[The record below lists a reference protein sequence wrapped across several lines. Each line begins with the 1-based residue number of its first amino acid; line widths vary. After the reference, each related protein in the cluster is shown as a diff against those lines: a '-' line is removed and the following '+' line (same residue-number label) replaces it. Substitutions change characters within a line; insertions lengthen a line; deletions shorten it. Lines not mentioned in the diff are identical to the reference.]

1 MTVLL
6 RDIRREIAAAER
18 EGGDWRMV
26 IDALRP
32 VTQSLWQGL
41 PVAEKRRF
49 LRHLRSWWAVHR
61 HRMAPEVAAVVQNA
75 MDRGQLVV
83 RAGRQRAAHPVAAGF
98 VFVSRPRSE
107 ERRVGKECGRPLR
120 SGW

>member
-49 LRHLRSWWAVHR
+49 LRHLRSWWDVHR

-83 RAGRQRAAHPVAAGF
+83 RAGRPRAAHPVAAGF
-98 VFVSRPRSE
+98 VSEFRPTGANGDRKG
-107 ERRVGKECGRPLR
+107 VWMGK
-120 SGW
+120 

>member
-1 MTVLL
+1 
-6 RDIRREIAAAER
+6 
-18 EGGDWRMV
+18 MV

-49 LRHLRSWWAVHR
+49 LRHLRSWWDVHR

-83 RAGRQRAAHPVAAGF
+83 RAGRPRAAHPVAAGF
-98 VFVSRPRSE
+98 VFEFRPKGANGTERSE
-107 ERRVGKECGRPLR
+107 EHTSELQSLMRISYAVFCLK
-120 SGW
+120 